1 MMEEVCNRVSRKH
14 SIAIVCDFFYP
25 RLGGVEMHIWS
36 LSQCLLRL
44 GHRVCVISNLYTS
57 PSTSKESSPSK
68 RVGVRVMASGLRV
81 YYMNLHIMADQVILP
96 TFTAGFPIFRKILL
110 REQVTI
116 VHGHC
121 ATSTFQH
128 ECIFQART
136 MGIRC
141 CYTDHSL
148 FSFHDFV
155 GINVNKF
162 LKLTLSDVEHC
173 ICPSHTCRENL
184 VLRAAIDPSKVSTIP
199 NAVDADKFMPLASDT
214 QQHRQLYSSPTML
227 SSLSESSNKTPG
239 GGGGFCPGTT
249 LEGGSSFEE
258 GSLSSTTTNEI
269 AQVTIVVISRLVY
282 RKGIDLLVDVIPLV
296 CKALPHV
303 RFIVGG
309 DGPKKLLLDE
319 MRERNRL
326 QDRVELL
333 GPVPH
338 SKVRDVLCRG
348 QIFLNCSLTESFC
361 IAVLEA
367 ACCGLHV
374 VSTKVGG
381 LPEVLPDRMIDF
393 SNEVTAQDL
402 VSAVII
408 AVGRVT
414 RGEIDSWDYHTEI
427 RDRSVYS
434 WESVAMRTV
443 IVYDRIASAPLVS
456 LAERFRR
463 LYSAGP
469 VLGPIAMVLASMV
482 FLYWAFLELVDPS
495 CDVDIVPYYP
505 QERWNDIENCETEE
519 SLKEAHSRAD
529 PLDRQRKRLEA
540 KREETCRFPPPP
552 PSVNPLEAE
561 VCAQSAV
568 GFRPSPQDKSKERSS
583 YRGSGGNSAAS
594 FGFDSGTIRATPR
607 ELFQESISSS
617 EEENNSSSISR

>member
-1 MMEEVCNRVSRKH
+1 MNDLSEKRKQQH

-44 GHRVCVISNLYTS
+44 GHRVCVISNLYSS
-57 PSTSKESSPSK
+57 PSTSTDSSPSK
-68 RVGVRVMASGLRV
+68 RVGVRIMASGLRV
-81 YYMNLHIMADQVILP
+81 YYMNMHIMADQVILP

-184 VLRAAIDPSKVSTIP
+184 VLRAAIEPHKVSTIP
-199 NAVDADKFMPLASDT
+199 NAVDADKFTPLPSNS
-214 QQHRQLYSSPTML
+214 QQTLQFYSSPEM
-227 SSLSESSNKTPG
+227 
-239 GGGGFCPGTT
+239 
-249 LEGGSSFEE
+249 
-258 GSLSSTTTNEI
+258 SLSSSSSSSSSESRNKNELGSDGSALHVGSIKEDSRSTVPEDI

-309 DGPKKLLLDE
+309 DGPKRLLLEE

-381 LPEVLPDRMIDF
+381 LPEVLPDHMIDF
-393 SNEVTAQDL
+393 SNEVTPQDL
-402 VSAVII
+402 FSAVTI
-408 AVGRVT
+408 AVGRVS
-414 RGEIDSWDYHTEI
+414 RGEIRPWDYHREI
-427 RDRSVYS
+427 REKSVYS
-434 WESVAMRTV
+434 WESVAKRTV
-443 IVYDRIASAPLVS
+443 IVYDRIASEPLVS

-463 LYSAGP
+463 LYSAGQI
-469 VLGPIAMVLASMV
+469 VGPIAMVLASMV
-482 FLYWAFLELVDPS
+482 FLYWAFLELVDPAS
-495 CDVDIVPYYP
+495 DVDIVPFYS
-505 QERWNDIENCETEE
+505 QEQWNEIEKCETEG
-519 SLKEAHSRAD
+519 SLKEAHRKAD
-529 PLDRQRKRLEA
+529 PLERKR
-540 KREETCRFPPPP
+540 RERQEKVSRVSPPF
-552 PSVNPLEAE
+552 NAE
-561 VCAQSAV
+561 FSVCAQSAV
-568 GFRPSPQDKSKERSS
+568 GFRPTSEVSS
-583 YRGSGGNSAAS
+583 NQRALYLGSGGPSAAS

-607 ELFQESISSS
+607 ELFQESLSSS
-617 EEENNSSSISR
+617 EENNGIITH

>member
-1 MMEEVCNRVSRKH
+1 MKQH

-44 GHRVCVISNLYTS
+44 GHRVCIITNLYT
-57 PSTSKESSPSK
+57 PPSK
-68 RVGVRVMASGLRV
+68 GLDTPSQRVGVRVMAKGLRV
-81 YYMNLHIMADQVILP
+81 YYMNLHIMADQAILP

-128 ECIFQART
+128 ECVFQART

-184 VLRAAIDPSKVSTIP
+184 VLRAAVDPRKVSTIP
-199 NAVDADKFMPLASDT
+199 NAVDADKFMPLQIDS
-214 QQHRQLYSSPTML
+214 RIPRKLYTPIL
-227 SSLSESSNKTPG
+227 SSLSESEKSNKAFISEEKSISG
-239 GGGGFCPGTT
+239 DI
-249 LEGGSSFEE
+249 LASSPN
-258 GSLSSTTTNEI
+258 LPTNTIQE
-269 AQVTIVVISRLVY
+269 VTIVVISRLVY

-296 CKALPHV
+296 CKAMPYV
-303 RFIVGG
+303 KFIVGG
-309 DGPKKLLLDE
+309 DGPKKLLLEE

-393 SNEVTAQDL
+393 SNEVTAQGL
-402 VSAVII
+402 VSALTQ
-408 AVGRVT
+408 AVGRVS
-414 RGEIDSWDYHTEI
+414 RGEIDAWDYHTEI
-427 RDRSVYS
+427 REKSVYS
-434 WESVAMRTV
+434 WESVALRTL
-443 IVYDRIASAPLVS
+443 IVYNRIASEPLVS

-463 LYSAGP
+463 LYSVGP
-469 VLGPIAMVLASMV
+469 VVGPIAMILAAMV
-482 FLYWAFLELVDPS
+482 FLYWAFLELVDPA
-495 CDVDIVPYYP
+495 CEVDVVPFIP
-505 QERWNDIENCETEE
+505 HEHWNKIEENETEM
-519 SLKEAHSRAD
+519 SLQDLHFKAD
-529 PLDRQRKRLEA
+529 PLNRKRNEQQE
-540 KREETCRFPPPP
+540 KRDTKT
-552 PSVNPLEAE
+552 SSAHAAE
-561 VCAQSAV
+561 QSAI
-568 GFRPSPQDKSKERSS
+568 GFRPQSASHTRRVVSL
-583 YRGSGGNSAAS
+583 GSGSGFSATNWS
-594 FGFDSGTIRATPR
+594 FDSGTISATPR
-607 ELFQESISSS
+607 ELFQENLSSA
-617 EEENNSSSISR
+617 EEEKS